1 MFDASKQLCCEQKCR
16 KVFERAAAGQGMK
29 RKEMKPDDTK
39 PKQMLPGMASGAA
52 ENLKDAQRDRLER
65 QFAFFR
71 EIDREKFIERQ
82 TLLTDGRRRENDA
95 EHAWHMAVM
104 AILLGEY
111 SNEEIDVLRTVSMI
125 LIHDVVEIDAGDT
138 YAYDEAGKTTQ
149 RQREEAAADRLFAI
163 LPEDQ
168 GRALRELWEE
178 FEARSTPEARFA
190 RVMDNLQPMMLN
202 HASDGKAW
210 TDHNIALS
218 QVLKRNAK
226 TAEGSEVLWD
236 YAKEAFL
243 RPNVEKGRLRE
254 DCSLTEEP

>member
-1 MFDASKQLCCEQKCR
+1 MTRQSSCAVNKNAGKF
-16 KVFERAAAGQGMK
+16 FERAAAGQGMK

-39 PKQMLPGMASGAA
+39 PKQTLPGMASGAA
-52 ENLKDAQRDRLER
+52 ENSKDAQRDRLER

-218 QVLKRNAK
+218 QVLKRNEK
-226 TAEGSEVLWD
+226 TADGSEVLWD

-254 DCSLTEEP
+254 DCSLTEES